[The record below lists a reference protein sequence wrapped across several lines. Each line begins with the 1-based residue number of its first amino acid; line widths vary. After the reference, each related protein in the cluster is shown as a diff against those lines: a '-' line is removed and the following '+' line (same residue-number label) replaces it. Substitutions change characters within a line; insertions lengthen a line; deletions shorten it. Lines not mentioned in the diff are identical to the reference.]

1 MTMSSR
7 PKRWQQALDAIEEA
21 VADEIDGADFEGITE
36 EYQEWLDNTPENLC
50 DSPTAEKLQ
59 ETVDV
64 ADEVR
69 DALEGF
75 NDALASLKDTLNMA
89 LEVDLPR
96 GFGRD

>member
-1 MTMSSR
+1 MASR

-21 VADEIDGADFEGITE
+21 IGSEVDGADFEGIAD
-36 EYQEWLDNTPENLC
+36 EYQEWLDGTPENLWG
-50 DSPTAEKLQ
+50 SPTTDKL
-59 ETVDV
+59 EEVTGV
-64 ADEVR
+64 ADEVK